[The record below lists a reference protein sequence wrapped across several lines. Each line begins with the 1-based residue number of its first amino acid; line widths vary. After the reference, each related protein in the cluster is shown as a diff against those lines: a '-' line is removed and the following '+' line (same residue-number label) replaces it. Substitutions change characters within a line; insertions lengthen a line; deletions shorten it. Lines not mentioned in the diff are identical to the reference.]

1 MRASYRIV
9 FFSLLMVSVS
19 LFAQQG
25 GEVLVNL
32 QSMPLNNNSSRAT
45 AKSSLEVP
53 FFDDFARGKTA
64 PSSDLWYGPS
74 VFVNSTYA
82 INPPSIGVATFDAF
96 DNRGQLYPNASI
108 SPFSADTLTSH
119 PINLNYPGDKTVY
132 FSFVFQPQ
140 GLGYQPSERDSLVL
154 EFYNET
160 DNEWVGAWAAWAS
173 FEGDSICQAYKLISD
188 NIKVIK
194 SDSLHRTFHRAHFPI
209 HDSRFLTSNFK
220 FRFRNYAS
228 LQQNATVPGLLS
240 NSDHWHI
247 DQVFIDKGR
256 TLDDTLLYDITFAQP
271 LGSALKNYE
280 SIPWKHFNSQARS
293 AELTNPLL
301 FTILYRNLNLDENPA
316 GRQVT
321 RKFDILNYSTQNI
334 YEFSSAS
341 DNIAS
346 LSDFLLTREYSY
358 NFTSAWEDS
367 AKYQFRSYLITED
380 LRPFRW
386 NDTVSY
392 TQQFKNYYA
401 YDDGTAESG
410 YGLYGEGTQNAQV
423 ALKFTTYRADMLVGA
438 YMYFNRTKN
447 DENQKYF
454 KLAVWG
460 DNNGKPGDVIYQQL
474 GLRPQ
479 FADSLNRFV
488 LFKLDEELWIDE
500 GTFYIGWIQT
510 TSEMLNF
517 GYDRNRNSRSKL
529 FYNIDG
535 NWANTSFEGSLMLR
549 PVFDKL
555 TEPPTHS
562 HTNVAEKT
570 IRIFPNP
577 ARDLLN
583 IELPHSHSR
592 GIANIYNLIGQQ
604 VLSVPLNGNPISVS
618 SLANGTYIIRVV
630 SNGEIVGMQKL
641 VIAKW

>member
-1 MRASYRIV
+1 MRTSFKII
-9 FFSLLMVSVS
+9 FFSFLMVSVS

-32 QSMPLNNNSSRAT
+32 QSMPLNNVSSSVNV
-45 AKSSLEVP
+45 KSSLEVP

-64 PSSDLWYGPS
+64 PSSDLWFGPS
-74 VFVNSTYA
+74 IFVNTTYA
-82 INPPSIGVATFDAF
+82 INSPSIGVATFDAF
-96 DNRGQLYPNASI
+96 DNRGRLYPNASTF
-108 SPFSADTLTSH
+108 PFSADTLTSH
-119 PINLNYPGDKTVY
+119 PINLNYPGDTTVY

-140 GLGYQPSERDSLVL
+140 GLGYQPNVRDSLVL
-154 EFYNET
+154 EFYNI
-160 DNEWVGAWAAWAS
+160 DDDEWEGAWAAWAS
-173 FEGDSICQAYKLISD
+173 FAGDSICQIYKLISD
-188 NIKVIK
+188 DVKVIK
-194 SDSLHRTFHRAHFPI
+194 SDTLHKTFYRAHFPI
-209 HDSRFLTSNFK
+209 LDSKFLTSNFK
-220 FRFRNYAS
+220 FRFRNYAT
-228 LQQNATVPGLLS
+228 LQQNTTVPGLLS

-247 DQVFIDKGR
+247 DQVYIDKGR
-256 TLDDTLLYDITFAQP
+256 AFDDTLLYDITFARP
-271 LGSALKNYE
+271 LGSILKNYE

-301 FTILYRNLNLDENPA
+301 FTVLYRNLNLDENPA

-321 RKFDILNYSTQNI
+321 RKFDILNNSTQNI

-346 LSDFLLTREYSY
+346 LSDYLLTREYSY
-358 NFTSAWEDS
+358 DFTSAWQDS
-367 AKYQFRSYLITED
+367 AKYQFRAYLITED
-380 LRPFRW
+380 PYPFRW
-386 NDTVSY
+386 NDTVRY

-423 ALKFTTYRADMLVGA
+423 ALKFTTYKADTLVGV
-438 YMYFNRTKN
+438 YMYFNRTKG
-447 DENQKYF
+447 DANQKYF
-454 KLAVWG
+454 KLAVWD
-460 DNNGKPGDVIYQQL
+460 DNNGKPGNLIYEQL

-488 LFKLDEELWIDE
+488 LFKLNEELIIDE
-500 GTFYIGWIQT
+500 GIFYIGWIQT
-510 TSEMLNF
+510 TTEMLNF
-517 GYDRNRNSRSKL
+517 GYDRNRNSQSKL
-529 FYNIDG
+529 FYNIEG

-549 PVFDKL
+549 PVFNKL

-562 HTNVAEKT
+562 HTNAAAKA

-577 ARDLLN
+577 ASDLLS
-583 IELPHSHSR
+583 IELPHSHSK
-592 GIANIYNLIGQQ
+592 GIANVYNLIGQQ
-604 VLSVPLNGNPISVS
+604 VLSVPVNGNPISVS

-630 SNGEIVGMQKL
+630 SNGEIVGTQKL